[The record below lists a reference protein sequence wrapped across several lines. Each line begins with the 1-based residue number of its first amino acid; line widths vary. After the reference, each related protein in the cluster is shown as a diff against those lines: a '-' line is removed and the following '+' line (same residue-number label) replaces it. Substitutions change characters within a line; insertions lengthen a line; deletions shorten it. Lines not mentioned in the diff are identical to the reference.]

1 MNFYDTLALYM
12 AIMSI
17 YGTIKLFQSIRD
29 RLIPQRSA
37 PLETKPV
44 PQQEPQKPAVFVQ
57 TPPVRQDRRQKY
69 SVNVEACEQYLASRK
84 N

>member
-29 RLIPQRSA
+29 RLIPTQ
-37 PLETKPV
+37 ETKPEV
-44 PQQEPQKPAVFVQ
+44 TEKPQSAALKRADPVQYTPAKH
-57 TPPVRQDRRQKY
+57 DRRQKY